1 MAIRNQMR
9 AHGNMT
15 GVEKQMNRDDLS
27 AWKNYD
33 NNQYSLIPGVS
44 SIKRIPEKAQALGM
58 YESNS
63 NSNTN
68 LNASMVKAKSEA
80 KY

>member
-1 MAIRNQMR
+1 MR

-15 GVEKQMNRDDLS
+15 GVEKQMNKDDLR

-33 NNQYSLIPGVS
+33 NNQYSLIPGVTAQKKILDRSAIGLNGTLDNSMSQGNLGS
-44 SIKRIPEKAQALGM
+44 SM
-58 YESNS
+58 
-63 NSNTN
+63 T
-68 LNASMVKAKSEA
+68 KAKSEA

>member
-1 MAIRNQMR
+1 MR

-15 GVEKQMNRDDLS
+15 GVEKQMNKDDLK

-44 SIKRIPEKAQALGM
+44 AQKKVLDRTVEGNVLG
-58 YESNS
+58 ESGSAS
-63 NSNTN
+63 NILGQSVLKGN
-68 LNASMVKAKSEA
+68 
-80 KY
+80 

>member
-1 MAIRNQMR
+1 MAIRSQMK

-44 SIKRIPEKAQALGM
+44 SNKRIPEKAIGLGG
-58 YESNS
+58 SNS
-63 NSNTN
+63 YAN
-68 LNASMVKAKSEA
+68 LN
-80 KY
+80 